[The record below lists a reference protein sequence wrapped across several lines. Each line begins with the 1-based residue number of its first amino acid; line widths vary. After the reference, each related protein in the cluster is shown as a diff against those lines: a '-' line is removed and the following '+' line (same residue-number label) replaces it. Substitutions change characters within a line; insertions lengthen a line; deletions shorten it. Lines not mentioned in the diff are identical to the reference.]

1 MAQMIDVL
9 PAPDEPNEFAFGA
22 VERRAIE
29 NPLAADFAA
38 HAIGRDAGHRPC
50 STPVDTASRGP
61 ELGACPCEPLTSF
74 QTWGSDMSGPL
85 DGYTVIDMSAVVS
98 GPMCA
103 QVLGDQ
109 GADVIKIE
117 PMGIGD
123 ITRLGGYRVGDVS
136 AMFLSCNRGKK
147 SVALDLGQE
156 AGIEAVRRLA
166 ATADVFVQNFRPGAT
181 DRMGIGPEALH
192 AINPDLIYVSIS
204 GFGPTGPYSQWRV
217 YDPIIQAISGV
228 PSVQR
233 SMDIP
238 IPDLVRTIIGDKSTA
253 LTAAQAVTGA
263 LLARE
268 RGRARGQHL
277 EIPMLDTL
285 LYFLWPDNFMG
296 ETFTGE
302 VTPGP
307 LLHDIYRLQQ
317 TADGNMVY
325 FAVSDA
331 EWEGLCTALGHPEWW
346 EDERFNTIAERSKPE
361 NFEAIGAMLNN
372 AFIQWPTDEI
382 LDRLHEF
389 EVPAAPVNELG
400 DVFEDP
406 QVVHNEAIHY
416 WDHPLVGPT
425 RSARQPVRFSDTQPA
440 DNFSADS
447 LGQSTRQVLGAVGY
461 SDAELDALTQAG
473 VTN

>member
-1 MAQMIDVL
+1 M
-9 PAPDEPNEFAFGA
+9 
-22 VERRAIE
+22 
-29 NPLAADFAA
+29 
-38 HAIGRDAGHRPC
+38 
-50 STPVDTASRGP
+50 T
-61 ELGACPCEPLTSF
+61 
-74 QTWGSDMSGPL
+74 GPL
-85 DGYTVIDMSAVVS
+85 DGYTVIDISAVVS

-117 PMGIGD
+117 PLGIGD
-123 ITRLGGYRVGDVS
+123 ITRQGGYRVDDIS

-147 SVALDLGQE
+147 SVALDLSQE
-156 AGIEAVRRLA
+156 AGIDAVKRLA
-166 ATADVFVQNFRPGAT
+166 ATADVFVQNFRPGAA
-181 DRMGIGPEALH
+181 DRMGIGADALH
-192 AINPDLIYVSIS
+192 ASNPDLIYVSIS
-204 GFGPTGPYSQWRV
+204 GFGSTGPYSQWRV
-217 YDPIIQAISGV
+217 YDPIVQAISGV

-233 SMDIP
+233 SLDIP

-268 RGRARGQHL
+268 RGRTRGQHL

-302 VTPGP
+302 VTTGP
-307 LLHDIYRLQQ
+307 LLHDVYRLQQ

-331 EWEGLCTALGHPEWW
+331 EWEGLFAALGHSEWW
-346 EDERFNTIAERSKPE
+346 EDERFNTVAERSKPE

-372 AFIQWPTDEI
+372 AFIQWATDEI

-400 DVFEDP
+400 DVFHDP

-416 WDHPLVGPT
+416 WDHPVVGPT
-425 RSARQPVRFSDTQPA
+425 RSARQPVRFSETQPA
-440 DNFSADS
+440 GNFSADS

-461 SDAELDALTQAG
+461 SDAELDALTEAG